1 VGSRKRFKSGQVV
14 WASKIPDRNGVAKD
28 QARPLLVIRPDPV
41 SVQSPLCCL
50 AISTEPSGDP
60 SSPAIEMPW
69 DARTGDT
76 TGLYKWCRV
85 VLLWHVLVDPQNVE
99 EVSGL
104 VTPSFL
110 ERVMT
115 ERESALLWRRR

>member
-1 VGSRKRFKSGQVV
+1 MSG
-14 WASKIPDRNGVAKD
+14 GFEG
-28 QARPLLVIRPDPV
+28 LL
-41 SVQSPLCCL
+41 QN
-50 AISTEPSGDP
+50 EPRAM
-60 SSPAIEMPW
+60 SPAIEMPW

-85 VLLWHVLVDPQNVE
+85 VVLWHVLVDQQNVE

-110 ERVMT
+110 ERVMS
-115 ERESALLWRRR
+115 EREAALLWRRR

>member
-14 WASKIPDRNGVAKD
+14 WASRVPDRNGFAKD
-28 QARPLLVIRPDPV
+28 EARPLLVIRPDPIGA
-41 SVQSPLCCL
+41 QSPLCCL
-50 AISTEPSGDP
+50 AISTVPDDDP
-60 SSPAIEMPW
+60 SNPAIEMPW
-69 DARTGDT
+69 DARTGDI

-85 VLLWHVLVDPQNVE
+85 VLLWHVLIDQQNVE

-110 ERVMT
+110 EHVMS
-115 ERESALLWRRR
+115 EREAALLRRR